1 MNRLFIL
8 GILMMTTFKVEAQTS
23 TLSLSDADSLYR
35 VGNYSKAI
43 KVYEQLDN
51 KAYATQQIAKA
62 YKALGNSKK
71 ALENYEKSL
80 QVDSLNTLVLYDY
93 GKLLFTTGK
102 LEKSLGIFEQ
112 LKTKDTLNPNF
123 YYHIGLAKQALKSE
137 DYIVSYKTAFQL
149 DSQHQKS
156 IYKLIVHH
164 LQQKDFEKVITFL
177 NAGLQ
182 NNPEDLK
189 VIGFKAQ
196 YYYALKQYRKALF
209 WFEKVIKRKKAT
221 QYVYEKSAFAAYRI
235 SKILKAIEYYQAAL
249 KLDQGNYFYHS
260 QLATLYYKDGVHKK
274 AVFHASQS
282 IAAKM
287 IDTSGDYYILGLIA
301 FDEKAHK
308 TAMKYFKIAL
318 KENPDFEEAQFQ
330 MALCADNLYAD
341 LNEKLKMYERFLE
354 KFPKAKL
361 SMQKLA
367 RARIRELKEEIH
379 LKSE

>member
-8 GILMMTTFKVEAQTS
+8 GILIMTTFKVGAQTS

-43 KVYEQLDN
+43 KAYEQIEN
-51 KAYATQQIAKA
+51 KAYATIQIAKA

-80 QVDSLNTLVLYDY
+80 QIDSLNTLVLYDY
-93 GKLLFTTGK
+93 GKLLFATSK
-102 LEKSLGIFEQ
+102 YENSLSIFEK
-112 LKTKDTLNPNF
+112 LKAKDTLNPNF
-123 YYHIGLAKQALKSE
+123 YYQIGLSKEALQAG
-137 DYIVSYKTAFQL
+137 DYVTSYEMAFQL
-149 DSQHQKS
+149 DPQHQKS
-156 IYKLIVHH
+156 IYKLIVYH
-164 LQQKDFEKVITFL
+164 LQQKNFEEVKSVIDV
-177 NAGLQ
+177 GLK
-182 NNPEDLK
+182 NNPDDLK
-189 VIGFKAQ
+189 VIGYKAQ
-196 YYYALKQYRKALF
+196 YYYALRKYGKALF
-209 WFEKVIKRKKAT
+209 WFEKIIKRKKAT
-221 QYVYEKSAFAAYRI
+221 QFVYEKSAFAAYRV
-235 SKILKAIEYYQAAL
+235 SKILKAIEYYNEAL
-249 KLDQGNYFYHS
+249 KREPGNYFYHS
-260 QLATLYYKDGVHKK
+260 QLATLYYKDGVHEK
-274 AVFHASQS
+274 AVYHASQS

-301 FDEKAHK
+301 FDKKAHK

-341 LNEKLKMYERFLE
+341 LKEKLKMYERFLE

-361 SMQKLA
+361 DMVKIV
-367 RARIRELKEEIH
+367 RTRIRELKEEIH

>member
-1 MNRLFIL
+1 MYKLYIVFIL
-8 GILMMTTFKVEAQTS
+8 IIISNKVGAQTS
-23 TLSLSDADSLYR
+23 TLSYADSLYR

-43 KVYEQLDN
+43 KAYQQLDK
-51 KAYATQQIAKA
+51 KAYAAQQIAKA

-102 LEKSLGIFEQ
+102 LKKSLEIFEQ
-112 LKTKDTLNPNF
+112 LKAKDTLNPNF
-123 YYHIGLAKQALKSE
+123 YYRIGLAKQALKSE
-137 DYIVSYKTAFQL
+137 NYIDSYKKAFQL
-149 DSQHQKS
+149 DAQHQKN
-156 IYKLIVHH
+156 IYKLIVYH
-164 LQQKDFEKVITFL
+164 LQHKEFEKVAMFL
-177 NAGLQ
+177 NAGLK

-209 WFEKVIKRKKAT
+209 WFEKLIARKKAT
-221 QYVYEKSAFAAYRI
+221 QYVYEKSAFSAYRI
-235 SKILKAIEYYQAAL
+235 SKILKAIEYYEAAL
-249 KLDQGNYFYHS
+249 KLDAGNYYYHS
-260 QLATLYYKDGVHKK
+260 QLATLYYKDGVHEK

-287 IDTSGDYYILGLIA
+287 IDSSGDYYILGLVA
-301 FDEKAHK
+301 FDKKAHK

-354 KFPKAKL
+354 KFPKAKS
-361 SMQKLA
+361 SMQQLA
-367 RARIRELKEEIH
+367 RDRIRELKAEIH
-379 LKSE
+379 FKSE